1 MAAYSWAGSGTSS
14 LAASLVLETGES
26 VSTALE
32 LLEFA
37 CGIIAGYT
45 FDARNDVS
53 ELGKKY
59 PAFCYRYKPLQDE
72 LSSPRDTVD
81 DLHWN
86 RASGRLEAVRELGEL
101 EAEIGRKDGFSRL
114 QLPASSADFITR
126 AGSIGGPIVAFIV
139 SILRSDA
146 ILVTQA

>member
-59 PAFCYRYKPLQDE
+59 PAFYYRYKPLQDE
-72 LSSPRDTVD
+72 LS
-81 DLHWN
+81 
-86 RASGRLEAVRELGEL
+86 
-101 EAEIGRKDGFSRL
+101 
-114 QLPASSADFITR
+114 
-126 AGSIGGPIVAFIV
+126 
-139 SILRSDA
+139 
-146 ILVTQA
+146 